1 MSKAEILVGNH
12 HLLFAN
18 LRAGWEY
25 LPRCQVLLVDEAHN
39 LDTVASDCLGAEF
52 SHRALRR
59 VWEGLRG
66 KDGEG
71 CLIGALHELR
81 LETRHGLLA
90 QVREAEK
97 RFGETVHWFHKQV
110 LQGQARVVVS
120 LETARLGLEHFLEP
134 LSEVVASLKQVATR
148 IEDEERALECN
159 GYATRL
165 ERTLK
170 EARTVIDM
178 PPEAP
183 WLLWCEEIAPR
194 GRGAFESPATAIF
207 HTTPIEPGDLLRE
220 QLYSAFEANIL
231 VSATLSVAGDFT
243 YTRQRLG
250 TVEEGTREISLPSPF
265 NTKENLLVYSPSHL
279 TEPSQFEKYIEDV
292 TAQLVDLVGA
302 ASGGT
307 FVLCTSY
314 RILNAL
320 YDRFREEVPTTA
332 FREMKRG
339 KKKKKKRPSSGPIL
353 VLKQGESSREN
364 LLDTF
369 RKTGRAVLF
378 GATTFWQGV
387 DVPGQALEL
396 VVITRLPFQVPD
408 DPVLEAK
415 IQRCRNRGG
424 NPFYE
429 MQIPHAIVQ
438 FRQGIGRLIRS
449 HSDRGAVALLDS
461 RVVTKRYGQLF
472 LESLPECRITDDPE
486 EVKAFLQSPPASR
499 S

>member
-1 MSKAEILVGNH
+1 
-12 HLLFAN
+12 
-18 LRAGWEY
+18 
-25 LPRCQVLLVDEAHN
+25 
-39 LDTVASDCLGAEF
+39 
-52 SHRALRR
+52 

-81 LETRHGLLA
+81 LETRHALLA

-97 RFGETVHWFHKQV
+97 RLGETIQWFHDRV

-120 LETARLGLEHFLEP
+120 LETARLGLEHFMES
-134 LSEVVASLKQVATR
+134 LSEVVASLKQVATKL
-148 IEDEERALECN
+148 EDEERALECN

-220 QLYSAFEANIL
+220 QLYEAFEANIL

-243 YTRQRLG
+243 YVRRRLG
-250 TVEEGTREISLPSPF
+250 VSDDTTREISLPSPF
-265 NTKENLLVYSPSHL
+265 TTRENLLVYSPSHL
-279 TEPSQFEKYIEDV
+279 TEPNQFEKYIEDV
-292 TAQLVDLVGA
+292 TSQLVDLIGA
-302 ASGGT
+302 TKGGT

-320 YDRFREEVPTTA
+320 YDRFREQVPTTA
-332 FREMKRG
+332 LRDLKRG
-339 KKKKKKRPSSGPIL
+339 KKKKKKPASGPVL
-353 VLKQGESSREN
+353 VLKQGESSREK

-369 RKTGRAVLF
+369 RAAGRAVLF

-429 MQIPHAIVQ
+429 MQIPYAIVQ

-472 LESLPECRITDDPE
+472 LDSLPECRITDDPE
-486 EVKAFLQSPPASR
+486 EVKAFLRPQSAQE
-499 S
+499 